1 MRISERVNRL
11 VDPPET
17 INHVENLP
25 QQDSAERASNSVV
38 LVLRLRQQPISVG
51 YMYALQRFQLL
62 KDRPRNRAIE
72 TLIFLT

>member
-1 MRISERVNRL
+1 
-11 VDPPET
+11 
-17 INHVENLP
+17 
-25 QQDSAERASNSVV
+25 VV